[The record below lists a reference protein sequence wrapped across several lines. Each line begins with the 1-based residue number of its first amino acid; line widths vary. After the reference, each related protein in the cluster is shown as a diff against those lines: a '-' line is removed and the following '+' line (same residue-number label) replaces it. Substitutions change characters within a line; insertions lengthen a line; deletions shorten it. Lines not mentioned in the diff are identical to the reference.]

1 MKGQGRSRASVMR
14 LVSGSE
20 GRRGKGRIELLE
32 KIAELGSISA
42 AAKALGLS
50 YKGAWEA
57 VEGMNNLAA
66 TPLVARVSGGRSGG
80 GTALTPFGLQ
90 ALSAFRRLEGEYQR
104 FLEALQGHEDFDRFF
119 QLMRQFDM
127 KTSARN
133 EFLGRVKAVK
143 KGAVNA
149 EVALDIGNGLALVA
163 IITNESVD
171 NLGLAPGVEAYALI
185 KAPWVIVT
193 AADSPI
199 RTSAR
204 NTLCGVVTR
213 CQTGAVNAEVVIE
226 LESGKSIAAII
237 TNESIESLQLKEGV
251 RACALIK
258 ASHIILAVSA

>member
-1 MKGQGRSRASVMR
+1 MKGRGRSQTSAMR
-14 LVSGSE
+14 FVSESD

-66 TPLVARVSGGRSGG
+66 TPLVARVSGGKSGG

-90 ALSAFRRLEGEYQR
+90 ALSAFRRLE
-104 FLEALQGHEDFDRFF
+104 ALQGHEDFERFF
-119 QLMRQFDM
+119 GLMRRFDT

-143 KGAVNA
+143 RGAVNA
-149 EVALDIGNGLALVA
+149 EVVLDIGNRLALVA

-171 NLGLAPGVEAYALI
+171 NLGLAPGSR
-185 KAPWVIVT
+185 PMR
-193 AADSPI
+193 SSRP
-199 RTSAR
+199 RGS
-204 NTLCGVVTR
+204 
-213 CQTGAVNAEVVIE
+213 
-226 LESGKSIAAII
+226 S
-237 TNESIESLQLKEGV
+237 
-251 RACALIK
+251 
-258 ASHIILAVSA
+258 